1 MRGAVPGSR
10 IGQISVMSIVMSM
23 PLTYAIG
30 DVHGRSDL
38 LTAIIDFVERDA
50 VRRGRLPRIVFLG
63 DIVDRGRDSKG
74 CLNILGRVLS
84 DHPGSTFVRG
94 NHDDWFLRFLE
105 DDRRDLYSWF
115 HDGGRQT
122 LDSYCGLDMDPA
134 RQFILKHH
142 PDHLHLLRQSIFIF
156 DEDPILFVHA
166 GIRPSAPIA
175 KQAPKD
181 LLWIREPFLDHHGS
195 LDRVVV
201 HGHAVMEEGRPVVTE
216 NRISMDTGGCS
227 SGRLS
232 VLVIDQPKRELSF
245 WQTDGDRR
253 SVVEVKAERRDRGQG
268 TVLDDLSW
276 LGG

>member
-1 MRGAVPGSR
+1 MN
-10 IGQISVMSIVMSM
+10 M

-38 LTAIIDFVERDA
+38 LQAIIAFIETDA
-50 VRRGRLPRIVFLG
+50 AHRGRLSRIIFLG
-63 DIVDRGRDSKG
+63 DIVDRGRDSRG
-74 CLNILGRVLS
+74 CLDIRGRVLS

-94 NHDDWFLRFLE
+94 NHDDWLLRFLE
-105 DDRRDLYSWF
+105 NDGSELYAWF
-115 HDGGRQT
+115 HDGGRQA

-134 RQFILKHH
+134 REFILKHH
-142 PDHLHLLRQSIFIF
+142 PDHLHLLRQSIFIV
-156 DEDPILFVHA
+156 DEDPILFAHA

-181 LLWIREPFLDHHGS
+181 LLWIREPFLDHRGG
-195 LDRVVV
+195 LERVVV

-216 NRISMDTGGCS
+216 NRISMDTGAYR

-232 VLVIDQPKRELSF
+232 VLVIDQAERELSF
-245 WQTDGDRR
+245 WQTNGDRR
-253 SVVEVKAERRDRGQG
+253 SVVEVEAERRDRGHG